1 MIKIVLYVI
10 ALAVLV
16 TVAVWFAD
24 EPGRVSVAWHG
35 WRMDTSVAI
44 LFVILG
50 ALLAGGALL
59 IRIWGALAGAG
70 RAFKESRRA
79 RRTATGLDALAAGF
93 AAVQGEDA
101 AGAKRALKTAEAALG
116 ESAAVR
122 LLKQQT
128 ARISHDSVSA
138 AADARDMLSEPALE
152 LAALRDL
159 AELAR
164 VSGDFDGALSQA
176 KRAMGHKPA
185 PPWAVS
191 MTLDLQIATE
201 RWADAAAMLDR
212 KDTQALLK
220 EVDLPRLRAA
230 LASRAAT
237 ACVAEQKF
245 DDAISWARKA
255 LAADATRADAAAA
268 LARAL
273 NATGKTK
280 KAASELAKAW
290 TINPHPALLGAF
302 LELAPGEAPLARAG
316 RIDTLVK
323 DNPDHA
329 ESRLAVAEASLA
341 AELWGQARNKLEPL
355 LSDDS
360 PDPVRARAAALMAQV
375 ELGERSDTAAA
386 AKALTIAL
394 EARTAA
400 PVLPAPA
407 SAADLLTRPY

>member
-16 TVAVWFAD
+16 TIAVWLAD
-24 EPGRVSVAWHG
+24 EPGSVSVAWHG

-44 LFVILG
+44 LFVLLA

-59 IRIWGALAGAG
+59 LRIWGALAGAG
-70 RAFKESRRA
+70 RAFKESRRE
-79 RRTATGLDALAAGF
+79 RRTATGLDALAVGF

-101 AGAKRALKTAEAALG
+101 AGAKRALKTAEASLG
-116 ESAAVR
+116 EAAAVR

-128 ARISHDSVSA
+128 ARIGQDSVTAS
-138 AADARDMLSEPALE
+138 ADARDMLGEPGLE
-152 LAALRDL
+152 LAARRDL

-164 VSGDFDGALSQA
+164 MSGDFDGALTHA
-176 KRAMGHKPA
+176 KRAVEHKPA
-185 PPWAVS
+185 PPWALS

-201 RWADAAAMLDR
+201 QWAEAAQTLNR
-212 KDTQALLK
+212 KDVQALLK
-220 EVDLPRLRAA
+220 EIDVPRLKAA
-230 LASRAAT
+230 LASRAALASVT
-237 ACVAEQKF
+237 GHNF

-255 LAADATRADAAAA
+255 LAIDAARADAAAA

-273 NATGKTK
+273 NATGKAK
-280 KAASELAKAW
+280 KAAGELEKAW
-290 TINPHPALLGAF
+290 TINPHPVLLGAY

-316 RIDTLVK
+316 RIESLVK
-323 DNPDHA
+323 GNPNHA
-329 ESRLAVAEASLA
+329 ESRLAVAEASLGA
-341 AELWGQARNKLEPL
+341 DLWGQARSKLEPL
-355 LSDDS
+355 MSDES

-375 ELGERSDTAAA
+375 ELGERSDTTAATR
-386 AKALTIAL
+386 ALTLAL

-407 SAADLLTRPY
+407 SAADLLARPY